1 MILVRNSF
9 QLKFGKAKD
18 AKTVMKE
25 GLKDLTAPGLIE
37 HHAYIDLTGP
47 FYTLILENKWESM
60 AAFEKAL
67 ADMGNNKQWQEWY
80 MKLMPLVESGH
91 REIYSVIV

>member
-18 AKTVMKE
+18 AKAVV
-25 GLKDLTAPGLIE
+25 KDGLTALTALGLIE
-37 HHAYIDLTGP
+37 NRAYIDLTGP
-47 FYTLILENKWESM
+47 FYTLVLENTWDDM
-60 AAFEKAL
+60 AAFERAL
-67 ADMGNNKQWQEWY
+67 ADMGANKQWQEWY
-80 MKLMPLVESGH
+80 SKLLPLVESGH